1 MSNDNQTNKIEENND
16 LEKDIKKETRKPIK
30 YLTWFILILSVL
42 IFYWYVMADRHT
54 PYTDQARVSEIYI
67 PITPRVSGYLNK
79 VNVKLHSSVEE
90 GDIIFEL
97 DQRPY
102 LISVQEAEANLENT
116 VQQLG
121 AQNAGINSA
130 ASSVGV
136 DKAQLDRAQRNYDRV
151 MRIYDKNPGAL
162 SQSDK
167 DRVETS
173 LDKAVESLASSEAN
187 LEKAKKQMDS
197 LTKFPDRR

>member
-1 MSNDNQTNKIEENND
+1 MSDDNHSNKVENKSDPTQDDNT
-16 LEKDIKKETRKPIK
+16 KSTKQIV

-42 IFYWYVMADRHT
+42 VFYWYVMADRHT
-54 PYTDQARVSEIYI
+54 PYTDQARVSEVYI

-79 VNVKLHSSVEE
+79 VNVKLHSPVEE

-121 AQNAGINSA
+121 AQDAGIKSA

-136 DKAQLDRAQRNYDRV
+136 AKAQLDRAQRNYNRV
-151 MRIYDKNPGAL
+151 MRIYDKNPGGIG
-162 SQSDK
+162 SV
-167 DRVETS
+167 R
-173 LDKAVESLASSEAN
+173 
-187 LEKAKKQMDS
+187 
-197 LTKFPDRR
+197 